1 MTDGKEKYKF
11 DLGVKGVNTN
21 CLLVKM
27 QSLFGWRD
35 TERLCTTGGAQ
46 LVSVVCCGPIY
57 SKTYQSHL
65 VVIWRVSIVLLY
77 FNLKLYPF
85 FTARKLVK

>member
-1 MTDGKEKYKF
+1 MTDSKENYKF

-27 QSLFGWRD
+27 QSLFS
-35 TERLCTTGGAQ
+35 GATQRGCVPLGVQ
-46 LVSVVCCGPIY
+46 LALVVCCAPIY
-57 SKTYQSHL
+57 SITYQSHL
-65 VVIWRVSIVLLY
+65 VVIWRVSVVLLY

-85 FTARKLVK
+85 LTAGKLGK